1 MGIVSNIIDALR
13 RIGRPTERSAIARQ
27 DRQLEGK
34 EVLERHREIIRGA
47 EGDTPV
53 FIATTKPLPETVHIL
68 TDEEVRP
75 LRENVAY
82 GVKFLETFDAY
93 NDKDWTLDHLD
104 AAFASWLNAR
114 DRRGYSEEAVMEL
127 LGAMFGHYCNSQL
140 NMHWIKL
147 SDADGSTLAVDGVLK
162 VFRAFPYQMIS
173 KRIADSEY
181 GFFKPVF
188 SLIKHNEA
196 QASPRSGLVPQ
207 RQSAQPIARPPPLH
221 RACSPVGPRPIL
233 ASPNVR
239 TSGIDPR

>member
-13 RIGRPTERSAIARQ
+13 RIGKPTERNAIARQ

-34 EVLERHREIIRGA
+34 EVLERDRKIIRDL
-47 EGDTPV
+47 EGDVQV
-53 FIATTKPLPETVHIL
+53 FVAKTKPLPETVHIL

-75 LRENVAY
+75 LHENVAY

-93 NDKDWTLDHLD
+93 NGTDWTLDNLD
-104 AAFASWLNAR
+104 AAFASWLNAP
-114 DRRGYSEEAVMEL
+114 DRRGYSDGAVMEL

-147 SDADGSTLAVDGVLK
+147 TDDDGTTLAVDGVLK
-162 VFRAFPYQMIS
+162 EFRAFPYQIIS

-188 SLIKHNEA
+188 SVIKHNEA
-196 QASPRSGLVPQ
+196 EASTRSGVVPQ
-207 RQSAQPIARPPPLH
+207 A
-221 RACSPVGPRPIL
+221 V
-233 ASPNVR
+233 
-239 TSGIDPR
+239 T